1 MQHILNM
8 VYLSVAALFLG
19 EMALGLLPE
28 GGMKKFCK
36 LVLGLLVV
44 FMVLGILQP
53 GELPELSVPQSDP
66 AQSSSSA
73 QDTGSYEEFILD
85 VYQKEM
91 ENKNN

>member
-44 FMVLGILQP
+44 FIFNFIIIKDINSL
-53 GELPELSVPQSDP
+53 
-66 AQSSSSA
+66 SSSPA